1 MYSTVRVRLYYTMQ
15 RNPSYTI
22 IVEAGCHLHIPMAHA
37 HAHVHGTKDED
48 WFVAQGW
55 SDTVQPYH
63 IQEREGRKPT
73 KNAQGQTSQK
83 ASHTWSQGVHGSSKH
98 STRDEHKDALPY
110 ETSSTGRIGQAKR

>member
-1 MYSTVRVRLYYTMQ
+1 MQ

-83 ASHTWSQGVHGSSKH
+83 ASHTWSQGYVYVCVFVGAQVHGTQGK
-98 STRDEHKDALPY
+98 TRVMP
-110 ETSSTGRIGQAKR
+110 TQSN